1 MITMTS
7 RSNKDEFESTS
18 GPSVRGMACV
28 GSYPTLLVES
38 ESHQHI
44 NPSAKCISTSWAN
57 SFTQSED
64 ESVNGVGVSA
74 CFIQRESRT

>member
-1 MITMTS
+1 MLPTRTLGPLWGVYVTS

-44 NPSAKCISTSWAN
+44 NPSAKCISTPKL
-57 SFTQSED
+57 TLL
-64 ESVNGVGVSA
+64 
-74 CFIQRESRT
+74 REARTKA